1 MQTDSG
7 KPLNQK
13 QLEDAFQ
20 VFNQVS
26 EQLVGSYQ
34 QLQEQVQQLS
44 AELATA
50 RSERM
55 RQLAEKELLA
65 NRLSQLLDA
74 LPAAVVVLDGKDR
87 VEQCNPAAT
96 ELFSGIQANMAWSQV
111 YKANFKQDQRG
122 KEQILLSGRLISMTE
137 RKLDADGGRILLFL
151 DITETRELQERLN
164 RRQRLSTMGKMA
176 AQLAHQIRTPLSSA
190 LLYASHLGNEGLE
203 PERRERFSERIK
215 SSLQLMERQI
225 NDMLAFTRGGQYT
238 PELFD
243 LVPLLE
249 EIIQM
254 LDPGLKENDSE
265 IVFTNL
271 IPGRCIVSGNR
282 DALQGAFMNIASNSL
297 KHAGE
302 GVRLSMELQ
311 LASDKS
317 MRLTIG
323 DDGPGIPQ
331 EIKDKVFDPF
341 FTTSATGTGLGLAV
355 VQAVIL
361 DHHGKIVLQTKE
373 GKGASFQME
382 LPMVPLPENFA
393 STVEI
398 SNLEQTSPPLR
409 RAAV

>member
-1 MQTDSG
+1 MQTSG
-7 KPLNQK
+7 GNPLNQR

-20 VFNQVS
+20 AFNQVS

-34 QLQEQVQQLS
+34 QLQEQVTHLS
-44 AELATA
+44 SELAVA

-74 LPAAVVVLDGKDR
+74 LPAAVVVLDGEDR
-87 VEQCNPAAT
+87 VEQFNPAAAD
-96 ELFSGIQANMAWSQV
+96 LFSSIQAGLSWSQI
-111 YKANFKQDQRG
+111 YQANFKSKQNS
-122 KEQILLSGRLISMTE
+122 KEHSLTSGRLVTMTE
-137 RKLDADGGRILLFL
+137 RKLDADKGRILLIL

-190 LLYASHLGNEGLE
+190 LLYASHLSSSELE

-215 SSLQLMERQI
+215 VSLQLMERQI
-225 NDMLAFTRGGQYT
+225 NDMLAFTRGGKYS

-243 LVPLLE
+243 LIPLLQE
-249 EIIQM
+249 TIQM
-254 LDPGLKENDSE
+254 LDPGLKKNSAEFEFNNS
-265 IVFTNL
+265 

-282 DALQGAFMNIASNSL
+282 DALQGAIMNIATNSL

-302 GVRLSMELQ
+302 GVKLSMELMQ
-311 LASDKS
+311 TSDIGLS
-317 MRLTIG
+317 LTIS
-323 DDGPGIPQ
+323 DTGPGIPQ
-331 EIKDKVFDPF
+331 DIQDKVFDPF
-341 FTTSATGTGLGLAV
+341 FTTSSSGTGLGLAV

-361 DHHGKIVLQTKE
+361 DHNGKIALAAHD
-373 GKGASFQME
+373 GSGASFRID
-382 LPMVPLPENFA
+382 LPKVPLPENSS
-393 STVEI
+393 STSDKI
-398 SNLEQTSPPLR
+398 DSKKSLPILR